1 MREYL
6 PRAAFVIVPLT
17 VFCALLHVGFIIFP
31 TFSDLFNTYVSGFFR
46 RIFAYVSNLIP
57 FSLAEALLISLPLI
71 AVAVIVFCYR
81 HYTDTWKKTVKCVAS
96 LLSVA
101 LVIYSLFVLMFA
113 AGYKTHTLDQRLDI
127 ERADVS
133 AEQLYS
139 TALILRGELE
149 KLESDILF
157 SVSGASVMPYGYAEL
172 NAKLLAAYDSLSE
185 KYPFINSFYS
195 RIKPVVLSE
204 PMTYTH
210 ISGVYSFF
218 TGEANVNVN
227 YPDYV
232 IAYTAAHEMA
242 HQRGIARENEANFIA
257 FLVCLESDDSYI
269 RYSAYLNMYEYVI
282 SALYRAN
289 KELYADAYRGSP
301 SAIKAELSAYDT
313 FFEKYRKNVAST
325 VSGAINNSYLVI
337 QGTAGTK
344 SYGMVVDLA
353 VAYYEQN
360 K

>member
-1 MREYL
+1 MREYV
-6 PRAAFVIVPLT
+6 PAAAFVIVPITLLCL
-17 VFCALLHVGFIIFP
+17 VLHVCFAFIP
-31 TFSDLFNTYVSGFFR
+31 SFSDAFNTYISGVFR
-46 RIFAYVSNLIP
+46 RILAYLSNILP
-57 FSLAEALLISLPLI
+57 FSVAEALLILLPII
-71 AVAVIVFCYR
+71 AVAVIAFCYK
-81 HYTDTWKKTVKCVAS
+81 HYTDTWKKTIKCVTS
-96 LLSVA
+96 LLSVV
-101 LVIYSLFVLMFA
+101 LVVYSLFVLMFA
-113 AGYKTHTLDQRLDI
+113 AGYKTHTLDERLDI

-133 AEQLYS
+133 AEQLYN
-139 TALILRGELE
+139 TAVILRDELE
-149 KLESDILF
+149 KLDGDILF
-157 SVSGASVMPYGYAEL
+157 STTGASVMPYGYDEL
-172 NAKLLAAYDSLSE
+172 SDKLLEAYDRLSE
-185 KYPFINSFYS
+185 KYPFINNFYS
-195 RIKPVVLSE
+195 RVKPVVLSE

-257 FLVCLESDDSYI
+257 FLVCLESDDPYI
-269 RYSAYLNMYEYVI
+269 RYSAYLNMFEYVI
-282 SALYRAN
+282 DALYRAD
-289 KELYADAYRGSP
+289 KELYSKVYLAAPTSV
-301 SAIKAELSAYDT
+301 KKELSAYDS

-337 QGTAGTK
+337 QGTPGTK